1 MAGKRIDV
9 LSDTHGRLSNEVL
22 DALDGCDLIVHAGD
36 ITSDEDFVTLG
47 ALAPLRLCLGN
58 NDWAGEYGPEVTRKV
73 RFEYEGLQFCVCH
86 YRQDLTGERFDV
98 GVFGHT
104 HVPEK
109 GHAWQRR
116 ARHESG
122 QPHVP
127 SQLERPHH
135 GPHLRRGRTRAVIG
149 DHQARRRRG
158 SRLGPQLL
166 CRLVGEAPVAGRVEP
181 NEPVPFGPVCARG
194 ARAAP

>member
-1 MAGKRIDV
+1 MYNQAHWSGDRGAVMAKKRIDV
-9 LSDTHGRLSNEVL
+9 LSDTHGRLSHEVL

-36 ITSDEDFVTLG
+36 ITSDENFVTLG

-104 HVPEK
+104 HVPERDTLAN
-109 GHAWQRR
+109 GALIMNPGSPTFPRS
-116 ARHESG
+116 ASG
-122 QPHVP
+122 PTM
-127 SQLERPHH
+127 
-135 GPHLRRGRTRAVIG
+135 GRIYVE
-149 DHQARRRRG
+149 D
-158 SRLGPQLL
+158 
-166 CRLVGEAPVAGRVEP
+166 GRVLSSEIVKLGDG
-181 NEPVPFGPVCARG
+181 EDRG
-194 ARAAP
+194 WGRSFFAGW